1 VINRTIAS
9 LISRARKSRFLSLA
23 MIGVVLLLVAGTVGA
38 ADVAPTSFFG
48 CLTSGGIINKITT
61 DANNPPNCQGNS
73 TAVSWNQVGPPGA
86 QGPQGPPGPQGPQ
99 GQTGATGAT
108 GATGPQ
114 GQTGGTGPQGPA
126 GADGAAGPAGPA
138 GADGAAGPAGPA
150 GADGAA
156 GPAGPPGPGG
166 PAGPAGAGLN
176 SPGFVVSDLPRLTNS
191 VEAVGADGFPVI
203 AGSTPIGGLR
213 VVHCLDTTCSRTEE
227 NEVASTSQI
236 KPSIAIESDG
246 YPLIAFNDGNLSV
259 VACFNTSCSQHLM
272 RTLDPAGRL
281 SDQGVRPSS
290 IAIGTDG
297 FPLISYV
304 VIDGGSA
311 KVAHCPTVDCVGGTP
326 VITDLNA
333 ASLGS
338 APKVD
343 TSVAIGVDGLGLIA
357 LGGNELTAVHCS
369 NVDCTT
375 STVSIPCAVNSCV
388 TADAMPLDSVAMAL
402 GADGLALIGGR
413 SAGLTSGTRHPF
425 LHHCA
430 DTLCNA
436 GVTSDTEVGAGIDRG
451 EYSWITLGVNGHPLM
466 TYRDT
471 TNTNLRAAYCLDFAC
486 TTFNVT
492 TIDTTDSEFSS
503 VVTGVD
509 GLPLVV
515 AGDSTTRQLKA
526 FHCSNIFCVPY
537 PRNR

>member
-1 VINRTIAS
+1 MLIRGTITS
-9 LISRARKSRFLSLA
+9 LIPRAKKSRFLSSA
-23 MIGVVLLLVAGTVGA
+23 MLGAVLLVVAGTGGA

-86 QGPQGPPGPQGPQ
+86 TGPQGPPGPPGPQGPQ
-99 GQTGATGAT
+99 GQTGATGPQGQT

-114 GQTGGTGPQGPA
+114 GQTGATGPQGPA
-126 GADGAAGPAGPA
+126 GADGAVGPAGPAGPA

-150 GADGAA
+150 G
-156 GPAGPPGPGG
+156 
-166 PAGPAGAGLN
+166 PAGAGLN
-176 SPGFVVSDLPRLTNS
+176 NPGFVLNDLFRGLTDTAS
-191 VEAVGADGFPVI
+191 ALGSDGFPVI
-203 AGSTPIGGLR
+203 AANGNGLNFI
-213 VVHCLDTTCSRTEE
+213 HCFDTICSRWESSR
-227 NEVASTSQI
+227 VSTSSSRP
-236 KPSIAIESDG
+236 PSVAIDS
-246 YPLIAFNDGNLSV
+246 AGNAIMVIDDHQVSMV
-259 VACFNTSCSQHLM
+259 SCFNTSCSQHGE
-272 RTLDPAGRL
+272 RVLDTSSL
-281 SDQGVRPSS
+281 SNKGVRPSS

-304 VIDGGSA
+304 LADGTA
-311 KVAHCPTVDCVGGTP
+311 KVAHCASVNCGTGTT
-326 VITDLNA
+326 VITDLNS
-333 ASLGS
+333 SLLGT

-369 NVDCTT
+369 SINCTT
-375 STVSIPCAVNSCV
+375 STVSIACVAGAFSCATGAAS
-388 TADAMPLDSVAMAL
+388 PLDSVAMAI

-413 SAGLTSGTRHPF
+413 SPGIIAGTRNPF
-425 LHHCA
+425 LHHCT

-436 GVTSDTEVGAGIDRG
+436 GVTSDTEVGEGIDRG
-451 EYSWITLGVNGHPLM
+451 QYSWITLGVNGHPLM

-492 TIDTTDSEFSS
+492 TIDSTNSEWGS
-503 VVTGVD
+503 VLTGVD

-515 AGDSTTRQLKA
+515 AGDSVTHQLKA
-526 FHCSNIFCVPY
+526 IHCSNIFCVPY

>member
-9 LISRARKSRFLSLA
+9 VISRARKSRFLSLA
-23 MIGVVLLLVAGTVGA
+23 MIGVVLLLVVGTVGA
-38 ADVAPTSFFG
+38 ADVAPTTFFG
-48 CLTSGGIINKITT
+48 CLTAGGTLNKITT
-61 DANNPPNCQGNS
+61 DANNPPNCEGNS
-73 TAVSWNQVGPPGA
+73 RAVSWNQVGPPGA

-114 GQTGGTGPQGPA
+114 GQTGATGATGPQGPAGADGAVGPA

-138 GADGAAGPAGPA
+138 G
-150 GADGAA
+150 
-156 GPAGPPGPGG
+156 
-166 PAGPAGAGLN
+166 PAGAGLN
-176 SPGFVVSDLPRLTNS
+176 NPGFVLNDLFRGLTDTAS
-191 VEAVGADGFPVI
+191 ALGTDGFPVI
-203 AGSTPIGGLR
+203 AANGNGLNFL
-213 VVHCLDTTCSRTEE
+213 HCLDTICSRWESNRMATSSSRPPS
-227 NEVASTSQI
+227 VAIDSAGN
-236 KPSIAIESDG
+236 AIMVID
-246 YPLIAFNDGNLSV
+246 DRQ
-259 VACFNTSCSQHLM
+259 VAIVSCFNTSCSQHGE
-272 RTLDPAGRL
+272 RVLDTSSL
-281 SDQGVRPSS
+281 SDKGVRPSS

-304 VIDGGSA
+304 LNDGTA
-311 KVAHCPTVDCVGGTP
+311 KVAHCASVNCGTGTT

-333 ASLGS
+333 ASLGRT
-338 APKVD
+338 AKVD

-357 LGGNELTAVHCS
+357 MGGNALTAVHCS
-369 NVDCTT
+369 NVDCAT
-375 STVSIPCAVNSCV
+375 SIVSIPCPGNACG
-388 TADAMPLDSVAMAL
+388 TQEAAPLDSVAVTV

-413 SAGLTSGTRHPF
+413 SVAFVAGTRHPF
-425 LHHCA
+425 VHHCT

-436 GVTSDTEVGAGIDRG
+436 GVTTDTEVGDGIDRG

-492 TIDTTDSEFSS
+492 TIDSTNSEWGS
-503 VVTGVD
+503 VLTGVD

-515 AGDSTTRQLKA
+515 AGDSATHQLKA
-526 FHCSNIFCVPY
+526 IHCSNIFCVPY